1 MVPEGPLACS
11 PGITSAEALHADHA
25 KDEDKWV
32 FPDIEPTALEQKRL
46 LGAVLEIGV
55 RAAFENS
62 VYQFGG
68 RYYHQQKGSPTGRRL
83 TMAAARVI
91 MSDWSINITKILEQA
106 EIKIWLKS
114 HHVDEK
120 LLHISTTS
128 GGMKPLKL
136 LKQLRMMTGIL
147 KRTSSFVQMRSE
159 KQWNL

>member
-1 MVPEGPLACS
+1 M
-11 PGITSAEALHADHA
+11 
-25 KDEDKWV
+25 
-32 FPDIEPTALEQKRL
+32 LEQKRL

-114 HHVDEK
+114 HHLDEK